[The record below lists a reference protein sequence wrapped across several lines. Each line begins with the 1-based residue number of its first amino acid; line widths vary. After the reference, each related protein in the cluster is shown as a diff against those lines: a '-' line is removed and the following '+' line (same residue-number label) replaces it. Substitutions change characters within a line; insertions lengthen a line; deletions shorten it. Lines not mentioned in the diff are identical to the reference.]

1 MPKNGS
7 DVQGRD
13 DHAFREV
20 LLAVGALVELRLA
33 SRLPVDDGALAG
45 VIETTKRAFL
55 RACTGAPLGV
65 VWTHLAAVDV
75 LNDWTGDLA
84 GLREALAVGPSLR
97 GATL

>member
-1 MPKNGS
+1 M
-7 DVQGRD
+7 QGRD

-45 VIETTKRAFL
+45 MVQTTKRAFL
-55 RACTGAPLGV
+55 RACAGAPLGV

-75 LNDWTGDLA
+75 LNDWASDLA
-84 GLREALAVGPSLR
+84 GLREALAVAPR
-97 GATL
+97 FCRATS